1 MGRYLIALSPLLF
14 ALTVL
19 IVVLPLG
26 LHYARLE
33 REERTRQDAL
43 KSKPTSAPT

>member
-1 MGRYLIALSPLLF
+1 MMEKYLVALSPLLLLPI
-14 ALTVL
+14 AL
-19 IVVLPLG
+19 VVGAIG

-33 REERTRQDAL
+33 REERIRREAL